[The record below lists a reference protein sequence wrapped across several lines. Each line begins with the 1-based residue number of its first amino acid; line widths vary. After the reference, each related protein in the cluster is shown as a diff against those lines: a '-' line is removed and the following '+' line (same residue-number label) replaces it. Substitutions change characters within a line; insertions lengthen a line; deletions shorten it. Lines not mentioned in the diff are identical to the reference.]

1 MFAASE
7 LTWAVPSLAFM
18 LIVACGQPSDQLD
31 TIATDTID
39 LGISQDADQSLRS
52 IYGRWSVDEI
62 VDSLYSDTLIH
73 RDYFDP
79 SQPDTFY
86 FKRIIAL
93 AEMVRA
99 RGNDTNSL
107 FPQVGFNAVWAR
119 KAHTLEPLTWHGS
132 AVALT
137 DEQVTRLLR
146 LLNNPIHFSW
156 GECGTWEP
164 DVRFEFLSDGSI
176 KQQLDEGCGGQFMT
190 DHPGMKFGSL
200 TEPRRREYRA
210 LLEEIGMRT
219 E

>member
-1 MFAASE
+1 MEADCG

-18 LIVACGQPSDQLD
+18 LIVACGQPSGQPD
-31 TIATDTID
+31 TVATDPID
-39 LGISQDADQSLRS
+39 LGISQDADQSLKS

-86 FKRIIAL
+86 FTRIIAL

-107 FPQVGFNAVWAR
+107 FPQVGFDAVRAR
-119 KAHTLEPLTWHGS
+119 KAHSLEPLLWHES
-132 AVALT
+132 AVVLT
-137 DEQVTRLLR
+137 EEQVAKLLQ
-146 LLNNPIHFSW
+146 LLNNPINFSW

-164 DVRFEFLSDGSI
+164 DVRFEFLSDGYVLR
-176 KQQLDEGCGGQFMT
+176 QLDEGCGGQFMT